1 MGVFKRAKQIDD
13 ELIEDLEDVL
23 FTADIGVATSQR
35 LLALIQEQLDHNALK
50 DASEVWHKLKEEII
64 NILSADT
71 PSLDIDR
78 AHPFVIMVVGVN
90 GAGKTTSIGKLA
102 HRYAQEGKRVLLAAG
117 DTFRAAAVEQLREW
131 GDRVGAEVVSGK
143 SEQDPSSV
151 IFDACKRAQ
160 EEGYDVIIA
169 DTAGRLQARVELMD
183 ELAKVHRVI
192 GKALPGAPHEVWL
205 VLDATN
211 GQNAISQAK
220 VFTERVS
227 VSGVILTKL
236 DGTAKGGVIIGIKD
250 EMKLPIRYIGVG
262 ERSIDL
268 QPFEASSFTEAL
280 FDGIDES

>member
-1 MGVFKRAKQIDD
+1 
-13 ELIEDLEDVL
+13 
-23 FTADIGVATSQR
+23 
-35 LLALIQEQLDHNALK
+35 
-50 DASEVWHKLKEEII
+50 
-64 NILSADT
+64 
-71 PSLDIDR
+71 
-78 AHPFVIMVVGVN
+78 MVVGVN

-102 HRYAQEGKRVLLAAG
+102 HRYAQEGKRVILAAG
-117 DTFRAAAVEQLREW
+117 DTFRAAAVEQLSEW
-131 GDRVGAEVVSGK
+131 GDRVGATIVSGK
-143 SEQDPSSV
+143 EGQDPSSV
-151 IFDACKRAQ
+151 IFDACQRAQ
-160 EEGYDVIIA
+160 EEDYDVIIA

-268 QPFEASSFTEAL
+268 QPFEAQSFTEAL
-280 FDGIDES
+280 FDGVDES